1 MDVNQHLFS
10 RSQKPI
16 TSVFDRLYPAE
27 DEDNKV
33 IIFPAWLRN
42 RLLSAGFEPV
52 LMKNHV

>member
-1 MDVNQHLFS
+1 MDVNQHLFF

-33 IIFPAWLRN
+33 IIFQYGYESDYNPL
-42 RLLSAGFEPV
+42 E
-52 LMKNHV
+52 